1 MNGKKYLQH
10 LLNVRPAEWKAV
22 TLLFWLQF
30 FQGTGIAF
38 FFTASF
44 TGFLKKFPATEL
56 AWVMIISSPLMFATG
71 WLVNRFEHK
80 ISLSRLG
87 GATIVLMASSILLF
101 QLSGFWLSQS
111 WFYYAMFAW
120 YYVLYLASNLC
131 FWSIASTL
139 YDVRQSKRLFAVI
152 SAGDIPAKF
161 IGYTLA
167 YFFVKTIGPLN
178 MLWPAFFFMLGS
190 LPFLYQISK
199 AGILHHPHRRHKENA
214 VEYFSGR
221 GFRAFIKRYTLNT
234 LIRRTA
240 ILTFLISCCLAII
253 NYAFYTEVK
262 EGSHDDKSLSNFI
275 ILFMACSQLVAL
287 LLKLLFTGR
296 IVSSMGIKKS
306 LMITPLVLLT
316 LLLAIIFGEYIAGE
330 NKIIFYAFGA
340 AAILVEVLRT
350 AINNPVFLTIMQPLS
365 LGERSKA
372 HSIVKGIMD
381 PFAFLFSGLLLAG
394 FAYFQNGQGLVT
406 LCYVLLLFSVCWII
420 GIVLVNKSYRYM
432 LLKAIS
438 SRYFSQEDFRL
449 SDEEIRKQIEK
460 KIETGNEL
468 EVINILQMLNTQLSD
483 ESKELI
489 FRLLDHPSD
498 NVKTE
503 TILLIKTR
511 KLKGAEEKLYHLASH
526 SNNKTVQFHAVEA
539 LCREEHKHQYQK
551 HFSHHHDK
559 DVRTAALSGMLMC
572 PEEKIKTQAEKIITG
587 LVHSGDKHDKRLA
600 LHVLA
605 AVKDHY
611 CHPDHAQFFN
621 ESDEIRKA
629 ALKAIGKASPVG
641 LLRVMMLHLKE
652 HPALVMDGLHAAGD
666 NAIPLVESFIEQNRN
681 TIYLKEKLINLLGKM
696 SGANAQEVL
705 LRLLERHPAEA
716 APVAKALY
724 RSRYVCSPVIQKKME
739 AFASEYLIYGIE
751 LLYMQKLIGPRQDE
765 YLILFNSLNIEL
777 LEIRNVLLCLF
788 GCMYGHDRTFR
799 IRQELD
805 MKKKER
811 IANAMEVI
819 EMTVRKE
826 LAIPF
831 NTLYEPG
838 DTEQRFA
845 TLKNLLPP
853 SAVHHAD
860 EILSHILQEKP
871 IPYMAW
877 TKACSLYISKKTGKH
892 LLPELVKKFIHS
904 ENELL
909 KETAIYTT

>member
-10 LLNVRPAEWKAV
+10 LFNVRPSEWKAV

-44 TGFLKKFPATEL
+44 TSFLKKFPATEL
-56 AWVMIISSPLMFATG
+56 AWVMIISSPFMFATG
-71 WLVNRFEHK
+71 WLVNKFEHK
-80 ISLSRLG
+80 ISLTRLG
-87 GATIVLMASSILLF
+87 GATIILMAASILLI
-101 QLSGFWLSQS
+101 QLSGIWLSQS

-120 YYVLYLASNLC
+120 YYVLYLASSLC

-199 AGILHHPHRRHKENA
+199 AGILHHHHHHKENA

-221 GFRAFIKRYTLNT
+221 GFRAFINRYTLNT

-262 EGSHDDKSLSNFI
+262 EGRHDDKSLSNFI

-296 IVSSMGIKKS
+296 IVTSMGSKKA
-306 LMITPLVLLT
+306 LLITPLVLLT
-316 LLLAIIFGEYIAGE
+316 LLLTIIFGEYVAGE

-381 PFAFLFSGLLLAG
+381 PFAFLFSGLLLIG
-394 FAYFQNGQGLVT
+394 FTYFQNGQSLVT

-420 GIVLVNKSYRYM
+420 GIVLVNKSYRHI
-432 LLKAIS
+432 LLRAIS
-438 SRYFSQEDFRL
+438 SRFFSQEDFRL

-468 EVINILQMLNTQLSD
+468 EVINILQMLNTQLSE

-489 FRLLDHPSD
+489 FRLLEHPSD

-503 TILLIKTR
+503 TILLIKNR
-511 KLKGAEEKLYHLASH
+511 KLKGAEEKLYHLASQ
-526 SNNKTVQFHAVEA
+526 SSNKTVQFHAVDA
-539 LCREEHKHQYQK
+539 LCREVHEHHYQK
-551 HFSHHHDK
+551 HFSHHHDPEL
-559 DVRTAALSGMLMC
+559 RTAALSGMLMC
-572 PEEKIKTQAEKIITG
+572 PDEKIKIQAEKIITG
-587 LVHSGDKHDKRLA
+587 LLHSGESNDKRLA
-600 LHVLA
+600 LQVLT
-605 AVKDHY
+605 AVKDNY

-621 ESDEIRKA
+621 DSEEIKKA
-629 ALKAIGKASPVG
+629 ALKAIGKAAPAG
-641 LLRVMMLHLKE
+641 LLQAVMLHLKE
-652 HPALVMDGLHAAGD
+652 SPALVMDCLHAAGD
-666 NAIPLVESFIEQNRN
+666 HAIPLVESFIENNRN
-681 TIYLKEKLINLLGKM
+681 NIYLKEKLINLLGKM
-696 SGANAQEVL
+696 GGAKAQEIL
-705 LRLLERHPAEA
+705 LHLLDHHPADA
-716 APVAKALY
+716 APVVKALY
-724 RSRYVCSPVIQKKME
+724 RSRYACTPAIQKKME
-739 AFASEYLIYGIE
+739 SIASEFLIYGIE
-751 LLYMQKLIGPRQDE
+751 LLYMQKLIEPRQDE
-765 YLILFNSLNIEL
+765 YRILFNSLNIEL
-777 LEIRNVLLCLF
+777 LEIRNVLLSLF
-788 GCMYGHDRTFR
+788 GCMYGHDRAFR
-799 IRQELD
+799 IRQGLD
-805 MKKKER
+805 MKKKEK

-826 LAIPF
+826 LAVPF
-831 NTLYEPG
+831 NSLYEPG
-838 DTEQRFA
+838 DIEQRLA
-845 TLKNLLPP
+845 TLKSLLPT
-853 SAVHHAD
+853 SAMHHAE
-860 EILSHILQEKP
+860 EIFSRILQEKP
-871 IPYMAW
+871 IPYTAW
-877 TKACSLYISKKTGKH
+877 TKACSLYVSKKTGIH
-892 LLPELVKKFIHS
+892 LLPELVKKFAHS

-909 KETAIYTT
+909 KETAIYAA